1 MEEKKM
7 KNRFQSNVEMITE
20 FAKPLT
26 SNVMN
31 EFIEFSEELIDNNIL
46 LEVRDVIALFKMLQ
60 AEKGE

>member
-1 MEEKKM
+1 M